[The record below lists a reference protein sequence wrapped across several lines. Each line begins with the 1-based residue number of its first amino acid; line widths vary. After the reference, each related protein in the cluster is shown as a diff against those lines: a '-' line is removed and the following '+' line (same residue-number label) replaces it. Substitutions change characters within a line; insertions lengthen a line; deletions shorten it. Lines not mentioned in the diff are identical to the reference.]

1 MAPKIAPFALN
12 IDGSVPFSP
21 ETCLCTQE
29 TPPPVPRKRR
39 RKVFK
44 RRWNQS
50 FPPATSDA
58 RTIDRWMAGYMPV
71 VYEIEDLLSYC
82 FLLLFRTYG
91 PTFSSL
97 VVLGRRRECVMFVF
111 MGGVRDILGQQCAV
125 PRFGY
130 QYFWKRR
137 RGMSGR
143 RAGACMERP
152 PVPAAFSFLVTLFHF
167 QERTARTL
175 IMLEVVMKTST
186 HYSIL

>member
-1 MAPKIAPFALN
+1 
-12 IDGSVPFSP
+12 
-21 ETCLCTQE
+21 
-29 TPPPVPRKRR
+29 
-39 RKVFK
+39 
-44 RRWNQS
+44 
-50 FPPATSDA
+50 
-58 RTIDRWMAGYMPV
+58 MAGYMPV
-71 VYEIEDLLSYC
+71 VYEIGDLLSYC

-152 PVPAAFSFLVTLFHF
+152 PVPAAFPPEVTLACTFRKGAAGPPHLAVSDDSDF
-167 QERTARTL
+167 CTV
-175 IMLEVVMKTST
+175 I
-186 HYSIL
+186 